1 MSLAELARRIWFFIR
16 RDRMSKDLAEEM
28 RLHVELRARREREA
42 GFGDREAEHRA
53 QRQFGNSLHLREVS
67 RDQWGMRWA
76 EDLMFD
82 LRYGIRALR
91 RTPLPSVIIVVTLAI
106 GIGATLAMFT
116 VMDAALFR
124 PLAMHE
130 PERLVIMPDSD
141 IPLEGGRERAS
152 LSNPVTLREK
162 RDLYEDVG
170 AFAAGGLNLT
180 GGVEPVHVQAGLVT
194 PSALRLL
201 GVPPMLGRIFTED
214 ESRIDAADVVVLSHR
229 IWREQFG
236 GDRDIL
242 GTRLSLNDRPYEIVG
257 VMPPR
262 FAFPEGSALW
272 IPLTVPLSF
281 ERAQIFRF
289 IIKTTNIARLA
300 PGVTRAQADAR
311 IAAELQA
318 AQASGRR
325 AGEPVPE
332 AHLPMRDFYVQ
343 DGETRLLMV
352 MGLATLLLVA
362 ACANIC
368 GLLLT
373 RWSGRR
379 REIAVRAAI
388 GATRRR
394 LLRQL
399 ATESALLALAG
410 ALAGLGVAAAGQ
422 QLFNALMSP
431 ELAALTPPRID
442 GRALAVMLMVVV
454 TTTIAIGTLPALA
467 ASRGDLTR
475 TLRSGSPGTAM
486 GAGNRR
492 FGSALVTL
500 QVGLAVLLL
509 VGSGLLVK
517 SLARL
522 HAVETGIRA
531 DQVMTARITLSRA
544 KYPDVGDGRR
554 FYDRLANELRREAGI
569 ERLAF
574 VSTLPLRGEWHPPV
588 AFDIVGRPKAGKSPF
603 AERVNATPEY
613 FSTLGIRLLAG
624 RTLIAADSAEGGGA
638 LISDS
643 LARAWWP
650 GESPIGARISTRG
663 GRDQHTIVG
672 VVGDVRGTALDGRQY
687 PQLYLPFSSHAQ
699 ATIVV
704 RSTLPKDDVA
714 GRIRDAVRR
723 ADPTQVVHD
732 VKPMQQVAAES
743 VAEQRATS
751 MLATVFGTVTL
762 FLAALGLYGL
772 LAFGVVQRIPELGI
786 RFALGARRSDVVREV
801 IGSSVALTALG
812 ALLGLAAAS
821 YLTRLLQSQLY
832 DVAPTD
838 PVVFLVVPSVL
849 LVTAL
854 VAAIPPALR
863 AARVDPMRALRA
875 E

>member
-1 MSLAELARRIWFFIR
+1 MSLAELARRAWYFLR
-16 RDRMSKDLAEEM
+16 RDRMSADLAEEM

-42 GFGDREAEHRA
+42 GFDDGEAARRA

-76 EDLMFD
+76 EELMFD
-82 LRYGIRALR
+82 LRYGLRALR
-91 RTPLPSVIIVVTLAI
+91 RAPLPSAIIVVTLAV

-124 PLAMHE
+124 PLPMRE
-130 PERLVIMPDSD
+130 PERLVIMPGSD
-141 IPLEGGRERAS
+141 VPLEGSRPEPS
-152 LSNPVTLREK
+152 LSNPATLRQK
-162 RDLYEDVG
+162 RDVYEDVG

-180 GGVEPVHVQAGLVT
+180 GGIEQVHVQVGLVT
-194 PSALRLL
+194 PSVMPLL
-201 GVPPMLGRIFTED
+201 GVSPILGRTFTE
-214 ESRIDAADVVVLSHR
+214 EEGRLEGPDVVLLSHR

-242 GTRLSLNDRPYEIVG
+242 GKRLSLNDRPYQIVG

-272 IPLTVPLSF
+272 IPLTTPLSF

-289 IIKTTNIARLA
+289 IVSTTNIARLA
-300 PGVTRAQADAR
+300 PGVTREQANAR
-311 IAAELQA
+311 FVAELEA
-318 AQASGRR
+318 GGWKRR
-325 AGEPVPE
+325 DGEPPPE
-332 AHLPMRDFYVQ
+332 PHLAMRGFYVE
-343 DGETRLLMV
+343 DGEKRLLMV
-352 MGLATLLLVA
+352 MGLATLLLIA

-422 QLFNALMSP
+422 RLFNALMSP

-442 GRALAVMLMVVV
+442 GRALIAMLVVV
-454 TTTIAIGTLPALA
+454 VIAAIATGTLPALA
-467 ASRGDLTR
+467 ASRGDLTA
-475 TLRSGSPGTAM
+475 TLKTGGTAAAM
-486 GAGNRR
+486 RSVSRR
-492 FGSALVTL
+492 FGSALVVV
-500 QVGLAVLLL
+500 QVALAALLL
-509 VGSGLLVK
+509 VGSGLLLR

-522 HAVETGIRA
+522 HAVNTGIRA
-531 DQVMTARITLSRA
+531 EQVMTARITLSRA
-544 KYPDVGDGRR
+544 KYPAVADGQR
-554 FYDRLANELRREAGI
+554 FYALLESELRREGGFD
-569 ERLAF
+569 RVAF

-588 AFDIVGRPKAGKSPF
+588 AFDLVGRPKVGKSPF
-603 AERVNATPEY
+603 AERVNVTPEY
-613 FSTLGIRLLAG
+613 FSALGIRLLAG
-624 RTLIAADSAEGGGA
+624 RTLTAADSLEGGGA

-663 GRDQHTIVG
+663 GRVQHTIVG
-672 VVGDVRGTALDGRQY
+672 VVGDVRGTALDGKQY
-687 PQLYLPFSSHAQ
+687 PQLYLPFSAPAR

-704 RSTLPKDDVA
+704 RSALPDDEVA
-714 GRIRDAVRR
+714 ARIRNAVRR
-723 ADPTQVVHD
+723 ADPTQVIYD

-772 LAFGVVQRIPELGI
+772 LAFSVMQRVPELGI
-786 RFALGARRSDVVREV
+786 RFALGARRSRVVRDV
-801 IGSSVALTALG
+801 IGSSLGLTALG
-812 ALLGLAAAS
+812 ALLGLGGAYHLA
-821 YLTRLLQSQLY
+821 RLLQSQLFE
-832 DVAPTD
+832 VTPTD
-838 PVVFLVVPSVL
+838 PLVYFTAPAVL
-849 LVTAL
+849 LVAAL
-854 VAAIPPALR
+854 VAALVPALR
-863 AARVDPMRALRA
+863 AARVDPMRALRTD
-875 E
+875 